1 MKELNEI
8 LKYKKINEDKLDL
21 IKYINSH
28 NRVSDLY
35 LKNIVT
41 SDKEEIEKFDKIS
54 QTLLFNCSN
63 IFSQI

>member
-8 LKYKKINEDKLDL
+8 LKYKKISEDKLDL